1 MQPLLTKNFP
11 LIKRYTFNVNNSTLT
26 NVICCLNCINIC
38 NRIWNFF
45 SSISRVDAEFIQK
58 FISWWIV
65 YMKTNWFT
73 IIILKYNFDVQ
84 SCFTQLQFIYY
95 VTHYTF
101 DCLLFFINYHRITAF
116 KTKLLFFPWVW
127 VIAVFRYFIT
137 EISKQVRFIYWNVYV
152 RMFSPQDNQ
161 DAAWCIHYGTFIF
174 LTRFILYNNFIHS
187 CDVNN
192 LTLDSKSFVLSN
204 FVLSKFCY
212 AS

>member
-1 MQPLLTKNFP
+1 MQLLLTKNFP
-11 LIKRYTFNVNNSTLT
+11 LIKRYTFNVNNSTLN

-65 YMKTNWFT
+65 YMKANLFT

-116 KTKLLFFPWVW
+116 KTKLPFFPLSLSNCC
-127 VIAVFRYFIT
+127 
-137 EISKQVRFIYWNVYV
+137 ISLFYNGN
-152 RMFSPQDNQ
+152 FET
-161 DAAWCIHYGTFIF
+161 GTFY
-174 LTRFILYNNFIHS
+174 LLKCLCQNVLPTRQPGCCLMYPLWYIYFSDKIH
-187 CDVNN
+187 
-192 LTLDSKSFVLSN
+192 LIQ
-204 FVLSKFCY
+204 
-212 AS
+212 